1 MTSLSIKN
9 YESLRNQYSRRLEV
23 RGYAPGTIRIYRMYT
38 NEFIRFLER
47 ENIRNIRDVDFKI
60 LDGYQE
66 HLFGRER
73 NLKRSSQRHYL
84 TGLNSFFKWIKR
96 ERLIQS
102 NPVSEMEFPKKS
114 NPLPRGILTEK
125 QVRRILDS
133 VDQKSKFGV
142 RNKALLEL
150 LYATGMRS
158 GEIVNLRI
166 SDLKLDYGM
175 VHIANAKNRRD
186 RVIPIGKTAVR
197 ALRKYLKTARNQF
210 LDKGK
215 LPWLFVNY
223 RGKKMWGGRVA
234 TMIVQKYARRARLG
248 QNVTAYTLRHSMG
261 THLALREA
269 PLRYI
274 QELLGH
280 KYIVSTQIYTR
291 LVPEDLRRF
300 HRKYH
305 PRA

>member
-1 MTSLSIKN
+1 MASLSIKN
-9 YESLRNQYSRRLEV
+9 YEDLREQYSRRLEV
-23 RGYAPGTIRIYRMYT
+23 RGYAPGTIRLYRIYVNQFMGFLKRERMK
-38 NEFIRFLER
+38 NLRK
-47 ENIRNIRDVDFKI
+47 VDIKV
-60 LDGYQE
+60 LDGYQDY
-66 HLFGRER
+66 LFGRER
-73 NLKRSSQRHYL
+73 KLKRASQRNNLH
-84 TGLNSFFKWIKR
+84 GLNSFFKWMRREKLIKD
-96 ERLIQS
+96 
-102 NPVSEMEFPKKS
+102 NPVQEMEFPKKP

-125 QVRRILDS
+125 EVFRILGS
-133 VDQKSKFGV
+133 VGHETKFDI

-166 SDLKLDYGM
+166 SDLKLDYSM
-175 VHIANAKNRRD
+175 VHITNAKNRRD
-186 RVIPIGKTAVR
+186 RVIPMGKTAVR
-197 ALRKYLKTARNQF
+197 ALRKYLKTARAQF

-215 LPWLFVNY
+215 LPWLFTNNKG
-223 RGKKMWGGRVA
+223 RKMWGGRVA
-234 TMIVQKYARRARLG
+234 TMIVKKYAKQARIG
-248 QNVTAYTLRHSMG
+248 PNVTAYTLRHSMG
-261 THLALREA
+261 THLVRREA